1 MTVFALS
8 PPSSSDF
15 GPLEAPVNVFAL
27 SGRFVSAASRL
38 DGNLSRF
45 RRLPLTAALNW
56 GVTST
61 RNWHL
66 PYPIKRAYLG
76 SITKKSLCLPTLP
89 LGLPIKFFFNKRV

>member
-15 GPLEAPVNVFAL
+15 GPLEAPVNMFAL
-27 SGRFVSAASRL
+27 SSRFVSADSRL
-38 DGNLSRF
+38 DGNLSI
-45 RRLPLTAALNW
+45 PSTLTEALNW

-66 PYPIKRAYLG
+66 PYPITRADLAT
-76 SITKKSLCLPTLP
+76 IIKKSLCLPTLP
-89 LGLPIKFFFNKRV
+89 LGVPIKFSFNKRV